1 MLSKIE
7 EAIIP
12 EHVKEALERI
22 PDKRTNTRKTFEPW
36 QDRVILEYYETKP
49 LPDLGKICGCSEVTI
64 RKRYK
69 ELKENE

>member
-7 EAIIP
+7 EVVIP
-12 EHVKEALERI
+12 AHVKDALERI
-22 PDKRTNTRKTFEPW
+22 PDKRTNKKKTFEPW
-36 QDRVILEYYETKP
+36 EDKIILEYYEIKP
-49 LPDLGKICGCSEVTI
+49 VPEIGKICGCSEFTV